1 MRRTAGRVSLMA
13 EHDEPLVGALIA
25 GKYRVKRRIG
35 AGGMGAV
42 YEGEHVEIGKRV
54 AIKVIESQHAR
65 SAELA
70 ARFRREARAASAVES
85 EHIVQVFDVG
95 QDDTIGLYM
104 VMELLVGED
113 LAARLENAGGRIPVE
128 EAVTLIAQAGRA
140 LGKAHAAG
148 VVHRD
153 LKPANLFLTT
163 REDGSTS
170 VKILD
175 FGISKLVRPDAG
187 TEGGAAG
194 GAKTSLLTREGAVM
208 GTPIYMSPEQ
218 AQGLPVDARSDVWSL
233 ASVLYEAIAGRTA
246 YDARDTYEQMIV
258 QIVTQKPRP
267 IEEVAPW
274 VPAPVARVLE
284 AALAHDVAARTS
296 DAGAFAK
303 SLTAAVRDAGAPAS
317 SPDAPAAPSSS
328 RLRVESSGSSAASP
342 APTGTGVV
350 VGARAVSAAEGA
362 PKRGRTAVIVA
373 SAVAVVGAIALFAVV
388 TREPAPKPIAQG
400 GLVAAPPPPASLEP
414 TASASASAPA
424 PLVVTKLL
432 PASASAAPE
441 PTAAPSLAKPAHAP
455 DAGTTRSGVRPSST
469 TATQAQPTTTT
480 TKPSGPSQYGAA
492 GVSTAY

>member
-1 MRRTAGRVSLMA
+1 MSAHETPEGT
-13 EHDEPLVGALIA
+13 LIA

-54 AIKVIESQHAR
+54 AIKVIESEHAR

-95 QDDTIGLYM
+95 QDDTVGLYM

-113 LAARLENAGGRIPVE
+113 LASRLESSGGRIPVD

-163 REDGSTS
+163 REDGTTS

-175 FGISKLVRPDAG
+175 FGISKLIRPDAAA
-187 TEGGAAG
+187 EGGATS

-208 GTPIYMSPEQ
+208 GTPMYMSPEQ

-233 ASVLYEAIAGRTA
+233 ASVLYEAVAGRTA
-246 YDARDTYEQMIV
+246 YEPRDTYEQMIV
-258 QIVTQKPRP
+258 QIVTKKPAP

-274 VPAPVARVLE
+274 VPAPIARVIE
-284 AALAHDVAARTS
+284 AALAHDVDARTS
-296 DAGAFAK
+296 DAAMFAK
-303 SLTAAVRDAGAPAS
+303 SLSAAAREAGAPAS
-317 SPDAPAAPSSS
+317 ATDASGAPSSERLLAAPST
-328 RLRVESSGSSAASP
+328 RSAASP
-342 APTGTGVV
+342 PTGTGVV
-350 VGARAVSAAEGA
+350 VGARTPLDASSAG
-362 PKRGRTAVIVA
+362 KRGRTTAIAIATAVAIAAVAIVA
-373 SAVAVVGAIALFAVV
+373 LA
-388 TREPAPKPIAQG
+388 TREPAPKTAAQG
-400 GLVAAPPPPASLEP
+400 GLVAPPPSL
-414 TASASASAPA
+414 AASAPPTPA
-424 PLVVTKLL
+424 ASTSAVVTTIL
-432 PASASAAPE
+432 PASPSTPEPSAAPIVAVV
-441 PTAAPSLAKPAHAP
+441 PAKVTSAA
-455 DAGTTRSGVRPSST
+455 DAGAARPGTRPGPATTT
-469 TATQAQPTTTT
+469 TATTTT
-480 TKPSGPSQYGAA
+480 TKGGPSQYGAA

>member
-1 MRRTAGRVSLMA
+1 MA
-13 EHDEPLVGALIA
+13 AHDESPEGTLIA
-25 GKYRVKRRIG
+25 GKYLIKRRIG

-54 AIKVIESQHAR
+54 AIKVIESEHAR

-95 QDDTIGLYM
+95 QDDAVGLYM

-113 LAARLENAGGRIPVE
+113 LASRLENAGGRIPVD

-175 FGISKLVRPDAG
+175 FGISKLVRPEPAER
-187 TEGGAAG
+187 TASGG
-194 GAKTSLLTREGAVM
+194 KTSLLTREGAVM
-208 GTPIYMSPEQ
+208 GTPMYMSPEQ

-233 ASVLYEAIAGRTA
+233 ASVLYEALAGRTA
-246 YDARDTYEQMIV
+246 YEARDTYEQMIV
-258 QIVTQKPRP
+258 QIVTKKPSP

-274 VPAPVARVLE
+274 VPAPIARVIE
-284 AALAHDVAARTS
+284 AALAHDLDARTS
-296 DAGAFAK
+296 DAAVFAK
-303 SLTAAVRDAGAPAS
+303 SLAAAARATGAPGAPAS
-317 SPDAPAAPSSS
+317 DPDVAAATAPSSG
-328 RLRVESSGSSAASP
+328 RLLAEPEARGAASP
-342 APTGTGVV
+342 PTGTGVV
-350 VGARAVSAAEGA
+350 VGARMSLDPASPG
-362 PKRGRTAVIVA
+362 KRGRTTAMVLGA
-373 SAVAVVGAIALFAVV
+373 AAVAAAIAAFALV
-388 TREPAPKPIAQG
+388 TREPAPKPPTQG
-400 GLVAAPPPPASLEP
+400 GLVAPPPSAQVTESPAPSG
-414 TASASASAPA
+414 SASV
-424 PLVVTKLL
+424 VVTTIL
-432 PASASAAPE
+432 PASSSAALE
-441 PTAAPSLAKPAHAP
+441 PSASPLVKATTRTDAGAARPGAKPTSATAP
-455 DAGTTRSGVRPSST
+455 PT
-469 TATQAQPTTTT
+469 PTTTT
-480 TKPSGPSQYGAA
+480 KGGPSQYGAA

>member
-1 MRRTAGRVSLMA
+1 MSVHETPEGT
-13 EHDEPLVGALIA
+13 LIA
-25 GKYRVKRRIG
+25 GKYLVKRRIG

-54 AIKVIESQHAR
+54 AIKVIESEHAR

-95 QDDTIGLYM
+95 QDDTVGLYM

-113 LAARLENAGGRIPVE
+113 LASRLEHAGGRIPVD

-175 FGISKLVRPDAG
+175 FGISKLLRPGA
-187 TEGGAAG
+187 TEGGATS

-208 GTPIYMSPEQ
+208 GTPMYMSPEQ

-246 YDARDTYEQMIV
+246 YEPRDTYEQMIV
-258 QIVTQKPRP
+258 QIVTKKPAP
-267 IEEVAPW
+267 IENIAPW
-274 VPAPVARVLE
+274 VPAPIARVIE
-284 AALAHDVAARTS
+284 AALAHDVDARTS
-296 DAGAFAK
+296 DAAMFAK
-303 SLTAAVRDAGAPAS
+303 SLSAAAREAGPPGSATDLAGAPS
-317 SPDAPAAPSSS
+317 SERLLAAPSS
-328 RLRVESSGSSAASP
+328 RSAASP
-342 APTGTGVV
+342 PTGTGVV
-350 VGARAVSAAEGA
+350 VGARTPLDASTPA
-362 PKRGRTAVIVA
+362 KRGRTTAIVIGT
-373 SAVAVVGAIALFAVV
+373 AVAIAAIAVVAVA
-388 TREPAPKPIAQG
+388 TRGPAQSATSRG
-400 GLVAAPPPPASLEP
+400 GLVAPPPSLPA
-414 TASASASAPA
+414 TAPGMPAASTSA
-424 PLVVTKLL
+424 VVTTIL
-432 PASASAAPE
+432 PASSSTPEPSATPIVLPVPARVTNAADAGAARPVTRPASA
-441 PTAAPSLAKPAHAP
+441 TAA
-455 DAGTTRSGVRPSST
+455 
-469 TATQAQPTTTT
+469 PTTTT
-480 TKPSGPSQYGAA
+480 TTTTKGGPSQYGAA